1 MGGAD
6 DTEQCPGR
14 CPAHAS
20 PLACLATSALAVGG
34 CGEGK
39 LVRTERPILRM
50 TLDEYRILPQNIS
63 ARPGRIK
70 IVVRNT
76 GRLTHNLV
84 IQDPPEEVGD
94 KPIQVPGGRVKSMQ
108 PGEATE
114 PIKVMLATGTYRLVC
129 TIANHD
135 DLGQY
140 GKLVIE
146 GPPL

>member
-1 MGGAD
+1 MS
-6 DTEQCPGR
+6 R
-14 CPAHAS
+14 FRPAAAAAAS
-20 PLACLATSALAVGG
+20 CAIVLGG
-34 CGEGK
+34 CGSGDSFQ
-39 LVRTERPILRM
+39 TDRPILR
-50 TLDEYRILPQNIS
+50 LSVDEYRIVPQDIV

-84 IQDPPEEVGD
+84 IQVPPEHVDD
-94 KPIQVPGGRVKSMQ
+94 KPVEVPGARVKSMQ
-108 PGEATE
+108 PGEVAP
-114 PIKVMLATGTYRLVC
+114 PIKVTLAPGEYRIVC

-140 GKLVIE
+140 GKLVIK